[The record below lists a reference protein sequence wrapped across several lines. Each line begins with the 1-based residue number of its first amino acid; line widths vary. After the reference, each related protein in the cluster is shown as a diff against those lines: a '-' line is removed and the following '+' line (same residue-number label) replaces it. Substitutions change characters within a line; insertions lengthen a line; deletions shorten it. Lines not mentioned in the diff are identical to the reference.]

1 MTLKIFLIYLLS
13 FNLYALDKIYFLPKQ
28 SNEVKKDIIHL
39 LNNSHKT
46 IDIAMYNFTYTKF
59 NNILNKV
66 IKNGVKI
73 TLINMKSKLKLNKKI
88 KLIKSKRK
96 LHIKL
101 AIIDNKFAIF
111 GSANWKKKS
120 FSENYEIINITD
132 DKLKLKRFI
141 EIFEELKQ
149 KED

>member
-1 MTLKIFLIYLLS
+1 LTLKILLIYILS

-28 SNEVKKDIIHL
+28 SEEVKIDIIYL
-39 LNNSHKT
+39 LNNSKKT
-46 IDIAMYNFTYTKF
+46 IDIAMYNFTYDRF
-59 NNILNKV
+59 NNALNKA
-66 IKNGVKI
+66 IKNGVHI
-73 TLINMKSKLKLNKKI
+73 TLINMKLKLKLNKKI

-101 AIIDNKFAIF
+101 AIIDNKFVIY

-120 FSENYEIINITD
+120 FNENYEIINITD

-141 EIFEELKQ
+141 GIFRELKE